1 MVASLVGSGEKIG
14 DKVLRGTM
22 LVDNIFQNCIHR
34 PELHCHKIDR
44 DCFFDLMNL
53 CENLS
58 RLEGDWCKD
67 RIIHLGIFVV
77 ILNLINDAKYG
88 KHITANGL
96 KCIISI
102 LSSYEDDPEKKELV
116 MAQLAS
122 TEIDGESGM

>member
-22 LVDNIFQNCIHR
+22 LVDNIFQNCVHR
-34 PELHCHKIDR
+34 PDTHQHKIDR

-53 CENLS
+53 CENLAK
-58 RLEGDWCKD
+58 LEGDWCKD

-96 KCIISI
+96 KCIIAI
-102 LSSYEDDPEKKELV
+102 LNSYEDDPEKKELV
-116 MAQLAS
+116 MA
-122 TEIDGESGM
+122 